1 MSRYAWAAFGIVPRV
16 PLHEIPRG
24 KSSVLRFVSPWSPIQ
39 SLLLVSGAGFRPDAL
54 RYRLPVG
61 WALAH
66 RVAYHA
72 AHHVARH
79 LARHLDHHAAH
90 HVAHHM
96 AHHMAY
102 RAAHH
107 VAHPDSRLC
116 ALHYRLALGFPRCAL
131 RYP

>member
-66 RVAYHA
+66 QVANHVAYHV
-72 AHHVARH
+72 AHRASFRCV
-79 LARHLDHHAAH
+79 L
-90 HVAHHM
+90 AHHM